1 MGLMKVAIGSA
12 LPMQKGIL
20 DSRKFRLIMLQYGR
34 HTWSPTLWAAVIIQ
48 YLRDTGDIRN
58 KAGQDLFKVCLQI
71 MEMGKTDNVFTDW
84 SIGIIEKNESNE
96 RAVKEAKKYME
107 ESWAAIEKRDMT

>member
-1 MGLMKVAIGSA
+1 
-12 LPMQKGIL
+12 
-20 DSRKFRLIMLQYGR
+20 
-34 HTWSPTLWAAVIIQ
+34 
-48 YLRDTGDIRN
+48 
-58 KAGQDLFKVCLQI
+58 
-71 MEMGKTDNVFTDW
+71 MGKTDNVFTDW